1 MRSSRSPSRKFE
13 KRLTNAVYFQWPYAR
28 WSQIGGDYIGTDKLK
43 IGELA
48 SKTGITKRTID
59 YYTTLGLLKAERSS
73 SNYRYYHVDA
83 IQQLDYIEKRKDE
96 GLSLEEI
103 RKELIERNA
112 EALDVQE
119 LRLKM
124 RDLEQDVSKLIAT
137 LDEDEQ
143 SKQSITKNIT
153 QESLALIKSLAL
165 LLH

>member
-1 MRSSRSPSRKFE
+1 M
-13 KRLTNAVYFQWPYAR
+13 TIR
-28 WSQIGGDYIGTDKLK
+28 WSKIGGDYIGTEKLK

-48 SKTGITKRTID
+48 AKTGITKRTID

-83 IQQLDYIEKRKDE
+83 IEDLHYIEKRKIE
-96 GLSLEEI
+96 GLSLEDI

-119 LRLKM
+119 IRLKM
-124 RDLEQDVSKLIAT
+124 LDLEQDVSKLIAT
-137 LDEDEQ
+137 LDDDQ
-143 SKQSITKNIT
+143 HSTQTIKKNIT

>member
-1 MRSSRSPSRKFE
+1 M
-13 KRLTNAVYFQWPYAR
+13 TIR
-28 WSQIGGDYIGTDKLK
+28 WSKIGGDYIGTEKLK

-48 SKTGITKRTID
+48 AKTGITKRTID

-83 IQQLDYIEKRKDE
+83 IEDLHYIEKRKME

-119 LRLKM
+119 IRLKM
-124 RDLEQDVSKLIAT
+124 LDLEQDVSKLIAT
-137 LDEDEQ
+137 LDGNQ
-143 SKQSITKNIT
+143 HSTQTIKKNIT

>member
-1 MRSSRSPSRKFE
+1 M
-13 KRLTNAVYFQWPYAR
+13 TIR
-28 WSQIGGDYIGTDKLK
+28 WSKIGGDYIGTEKLK

-48 SKTGITKRTID
+48 AKTGITKRTID

-83 IQQLDYIEKRKDE
+83 IEDLHYIEKRKME

-119 LRLKM
+119 IRLKM
-124 RDLEQDVSKLIAT
+124 LDLEQDVSKLIAT
-137 LDEDEQ
+137 LDDNQ
-143 SKQSITKNIT
+143 HSTQTIKKNIT

>member
-1 MRSSRSPSRKFE
+1 M
-13 KRLTNAVYFQWPYAR
+13 TIR
-28 WSQIGGDYIGTDKLK
+28 WSKIGGDYIGTEKLK

-48 SKTGITKRTID
+48 AKTGITKRTID

-83 IQQLDYIEKRKDE
+83 IEDLHYIEKRKME

-112 EALDVQE
+112 EVLDVQE
-119 LRLKM
+119 IRLKM
-124 RDLEQDVSKLIAT
+124 LDLEQDVSKLIAT
-137 LDEDEQ
+137 LDDNQ
-143 SKQSITKNIT
+143 HSTQTIKKNIT

>member
-1 MRSSRSPSRKFE
+1 M
-13 KRLTNAVYFQWPYAR
+13 TIR
-28 WSQIGGDYIGTDKLK
+28 WSKIGGDYIGTEKLK

-48 SKTGITKRTID
+48 AKTGITKRTID

-83 IQQLDYIEKRKDE
+83 IEDLHYIEKRKAE
-96 GLSLEEI
+96 GLSLEAI

-112 EALDVQE
+112 EAMDVQE
-119 LRLKM
+119 IRLKM
-124 RDLEQDVSKLIAT
+124 LDLEQDVSKLIAT
-137 LDEDEQ
+137 LDEHQE
-143 SKQSITKNIT
+143 SKQTIKKNIS

>member
-1 MRSSRSPSRKFE
+1 M
-13 KRLTNAVYFQWPYAR
+13 TIR
-28 WSQIGGDYIGTDKLK
+28 WSKIGGDYIGTEKLK

-48 SKTGITKRTID
+48 AKTGITKRTID

-83 IQQLDYIEKRKDE
+83 IEDLHYIERRKME

-119 LRLKM
+119 IRLKM
-124 RDLEQDVSKLIAT
+124 LDLEQDVSKLIAT
-137 LDEDEQ
+137 LDDNQ
-143 SKQSITKNIT
+143 HSTQTIKKNIT